1 MIYTGNLGKEYVKSQ
16 GVLSVLCK
24 PPPEL
29 HSVELTSKDEFS
41 TPTCCEVTI
50 PSDSL
55 TVLLAAGSKQSS
67 SSELTQRVALLVL
80 GSDERSG
87 EFKPRLALLVLR
99 GDESFG
105 ERSVLASAERTKI
118 FTALTQQ

>member
-1 MIYTGNLGKEYVKSQ
+1 MIYTGKLGKKYVKSQ

-29 HSVELTSKDEFS
+29 HSVKLTSKDEFS
-41 TPTCCEVTI
+41 APTCCEVTI

-67 SSELTQRVALLVL
+67 SSKLTQRVALLVI

-87 EFKPRLALLVLR
+87 EFKTTLALLVLR